1 MFLYIP
7 ERITIYLFTNEK
19 MFLFALVTTLFIT
32 SCGQKQKGSNTL
44 IRPVKT
50 AQISSQSVIRKDF
63 SGIVEAVEYVR
74 LAFRVSGQI
83 ISLPVVEGQRVKKGQ
98 LIAAID
104 PRDISL
110 QYAAD
115 KAAYETAA
123 AQVERNKR
131 LLGRQAIS
139 VQEYE
144 ISVANYQKAKSTYEL
159 SGNNM
164 RDTRLTAPFEGSIE
178 KRLVENY
185 QRVNAGE
192 GVVQLVNTQK
202 LRIKFT
208 VPDDYLYLL
217 RAKDV
222 KFKVVFDSYPAEAF
236 DARLEEYL
244 DISTAGT
251 GIPVTITIDDP
262 HFDRTRYD
270 VKPGFT
276 CKIKLASDVAPF
288 LEEKLMNV
296 PLSAVFGDSENR
308 KTYVWVVEGN
318 KVSRREV
325 TVYSPTG
332 EANLLISK
340 GLEPGEIV
348 VTAGVYQLTEGEA
361 IKVLM

>member
-1 MFLYIP
+1 MKK
-7 ERITIYLFTNEK
+7 IYLFAISV
-19 MFLFALVTTLFIT
+19 MLLAT
-32 SCGQKQKGSNTL
+32 SCGHKKEGDVTL

-50 AQISSQSVIRKDF
+50 ATASSQWVIRKDF
-63 SGIVEAVEYVR
+63 SGIVEAVEYVK
-74 LAFRVSGQI
+74 LAFRVSGQVI
-83 ISLPVVEGQRVKKGQ
+83 NLPVVEGQRVKKGQ

-144 ISVANYQKAKSTYEL
+144 ISVANYQKAKSAYEL
-159 SGNNM
+159 SSNNM
-164 RDTRLTAPFEGSIE
+164 RDTKLTAPFDGSIE

-185 QRVNAGE
+185 QRVNSGE
-192 GVVQLVNTQK
+192 GIVQLVNTQK

-222 KFKVVFDSYPAEAF
+222 TFKVVFDTYPDTVFNAK
-236 DARLEEYL
+236 LEEYL

-251 GIPVTITIDDP
+251 GIPVTITIEDP
-262 HFDRTRYD
+262 AFNRSLYD

-288 LEEKLMNV
+288 LEEKLVNI
-296 PLSAVFGDSENR
+296 PLSAIFGESENQ
-308 KTYVWVVEGN
+308 KTYVWVVKDN
-318 KVSRREV
+318 KVSKREV

-332 EANLLISK
+332 EANALIST
-340 GLEPGEIV
+340 GVQPGETIV
-348 VTAGVYQLTEGEA
+348 IAGVHQLVEGQTV
-361 IKVLM
+361 KVIN

>member
-1 MFLYIP
+1 MKK
-7 ERITIYLFTNEK
+7 IYLFAISV
-19 MFLFALVTTLFIT
+19 MLLAT
-32 SCGQKQKGSNTL
+32 SCGHKKEGDVTL

-50 AQISSQSVIRKDF
+50 ATASSQSVIRKDF
-63 SGIVEAVEYVR
+63 SGIVEAVEYVK
-74 LAFRVSGQI
+74 LAFRVSGQVI
-83 ISLPVVEGQRVKKGQ
+83 NLPVVEGQRVKKGQ

-144 ISVANYQKAKSTYEL
+144 ISVANYQKAKSAYEL
-159 SGNNM
+159 SSNNM
-164 RDTRLTAPFEGSIE
+164 RDTKLTAPFDGSIE

-185 QRVNAGE
+185 QRVNSGE
-192 GVVQLVNTQK
+192 GIVQLVNTQK

-222 KFKVVFDSYPAEAF
+222 TFKVVFDTYPDTVFNAK
-236 DARLEEYL
+236 LEEYL

-251 GIPVTITIDDP
+251 GIPVTITIEDP
-262 HFDRTRYD
+262 AFNRSLYD

-288 LEEKLMNV
+288 LEEKLVNI
-296 PLSAVFGDSENR
+296 PLSAIFGESENQ
-308 KTYVWVVEGN
+308 KTYVWVVKDN
-318 KVSRREV
+318 KVSKREV

-332 EANLLISK
+332 EANALIST
-340 GLEPGEIV
+340 GVQPGETIV
-348 VTAGVYQLTEGEA
+348 IAGVHQLVEGQTV
-361 IKVLM
+361 KVIN

>member
-1 MFLYIP
+1 MKK
-7 ERITIYLFTNEK
+7 IYLFAISV
-19 MFLFALVTTLFIT
+19 MLLAT
-32 SCGQKQKGSNTL
+32 SCGHKKERDAML

-50 AQISSQSVIRKDF
+50 ATASSQSVIRKDF

-74 LAFRVSGQI
+74 LAFRVSGQVI
-83 ISLPVVEGQRVKKGQ
+83 NLPVVEGQRVKKGQ

-144 ISVANYQKAKSTYEL
+144 ISVANYQKAKSAYEL
-159 SGNNM
+159 SSNNM
-164 RDTRLTAPFEGSIE
+164 RDTKLTAPFDGSIE

-185 QRVNAGE
+185 QRVNSGE
-192 GVVQLVNTQK
+192 GIVQLVNTQK

-222 KFKVVFDSYPAEAF
+222 TFKVVFDTYPDIVFNAQ
-236 DARLEEYL
+236 LEEYL

-251 GIPVTITIDDP
+251 GIPVTITIEDP
-262 HFDRTRYD
+262 AFNRSLYD

-288 LEEKLMNV
+288 LEEKLVNI
-296 PLSAVFGDSENR
+296 PLSAIFGESENQ
-308 KTYVWVVEGN
+308 KTYVWVVKDN
-318 KVSRREV
+318 KVSKREV

-332 EANLLISK
+332 EANALISA
-340 GLEPGEIV
+340 GIQPGETIV
-348 VTAGVYQLTEGEA
+348 IAGVHQLVDGQTV
-361 IKVLM
+361 KVIN

>member
-1 MFLYIP
+1 MK
-7 ERITIYLFTNEK
+7 K
-19 MFLFALVTTLFIT
+19 MYLFALITTLVMT
-32 SCGQKQKGSNTL
+32 SCGHKKGEESPL

-50 AQISSQSVIRKDF
+50 ATVSSQSVIRKDF
-63 SGIVEAVEYVR
+63 SGMVEAVEYVK

-83 ISLPVVEGQRVKKGQ
+83 INLPIVEGQRVKKGQ

-104 PRDISL
+104 PRDIAL

-115 KAAYETAA
+115 KAAYETAD
-123 AQVERNKR
+123 AQVARNKR

-139 VQEYE
+139 LQEYE
-144 ISVANYQKAKSTYEL
+144 ISVANYQKAKSAYEL
-159 SGNNM
+159 STNNM
-164 RDTRLTAPFEGSIE
+164 RDTKLSAPFDGSIE

-185 QRVNAGE
+185 QRVNSGE
-192 GVVQLVNTQK
+192 GIVQLVNTQK

-217 RAKDV
+217 RAKDAT
-222 KFKVVFDSYPAEAF
+222 FKVEFDTYKGTIFNAK
-236 DARLEEYL
+236 LEEYL
-244 DISTAGT
+244 DISTDGT
-251 GIPVTITIDDP
+251 GIPVTIIIDDP
-262 HFDRTRYD
+262 AFNRSVYD

-276 CKIKLASDVAPF
+276 CNIKLASDIAPF

-296 PLSAVFGDSENR
+296 PLSAVFGESENK
-308 KTYVWVVEGN
+308 KTYVWIVNDN

-340 GLEPGEIV
+340 GLEPGETIII
-348 VTAGVYQLTEGEA
+348 AGVHQLVEGQTV
-361 IKVLM
+361 KVLN

>member
-1 MFLYIP
+1 MK
-7 ERITIYLFTNEK
+7 K
-19 MFLFALVTTLFIT
+19 MFLFALVMALLIT

-50 AQISSQSVIRKDF
+50 AQVSSQSVIRKDF

-98 LIAAID
+98 LIATID

-115 KAAYETAA
+115 KATYETAA

-144 ISVANYQKAKSTYEL
+144 ISVANYQKAKSAYGL

-244 DISTAGT
+244 DIST
-251 GIPVTITIDDP
+251 ITIDDP

-296 PLSAVFGDSENR
+296 PLSAVFGDSENW

-340 GLEPGEIV
+340 GLEPGETV

>member
-1 MFLYIP
+1 MKKNYGCILA
-7 ERITIYLFTNEK
+7 
-19 MFLFALVTTLFIT
+19 ALILLTA
-32 SCGQKQKGSNTL
+32 CGQKKEDSVTTV
-44 IRPVKT
+44 RPVKT
-50 AQISSQSVIRKDF
+50 ARVESRSEIRKDF
-63 SGIVEAVEYVR
+63 SGIVEAVDYVK

-83 ISLPVVEGQRVKKGQ
+83 INLPVVEGQRVKKGQ

-139 VQEYE
+139 LQEYE
-144 ISVANYQKAKSTYEL
+144 ISVANYQKAKSAYEL
-159 SGNNM
+159 STNNM
-164 RDTRLTAPFEGSIE
+164 RDTKLLAPFDGSIE

-185 QRVNAGE
+185 QRVNSGE
-192 GVVQLVNTQK
+192 GIVQLVNTRK

-217 RAKDV
+217 RAKDAT
-222 KFKVVFDSYPAEAF
+222 FKVEFDTYKGTVFN
-236 DARLEEYL
+236 ARLEEYL
-244 DISTAGT
+244 DISTDGT
-251 GIPVTITIDDP
+251 GIPVTIIIDDAA
-262 HFDRTRYD
+262 FDRTIYD

-276 CKIKLASDVAPF
+276 CNIRLASDIAPF
-288 LEEKLMNV
+288 IEEKLMNV
-296 PLSAVFGDSENR
+296 PLSAVFGDSEN
-308 KTYVWVVEGN
+308 KNTYVWIVKDN
-318 KVSRREV
+318 KVNRREV

-340 GLEPGEIV
+340 GLKPGETV
-348 VTAGVYQLTEGEA
+348 VTAGVYQLVEGQR
-361 IKVLM
+361 IKEIK

>member
-1 MFLYIP
+1 MKK
-7 ERITIYLFTNEK
+7 IYLFAISV
-19 MFLFALVTTLFIT
+19 MLLAT
-32 SCGQKQKGSNTL
+32 SCGHKKEGDVTL

-50 AQISSQSVIRKDF
+50 ATASSQSVIRKDF
-63 SGIVEAVEYVR
+63 SGIVEAVEYVK
-74 LAFRVSGQI
+74 LAFRVSGQVI
-83 ISLPVVEGQRVKKGQ
+83 NLPVVEGQRVKKGQ

-131 LLGRQAIS
+131 LLGRQASS

-144 ISVANYQKAKSTYEL
+144 ISVANYQKAKSAYEL
-159 SGNNM
+159 SSNNM
-164 RDTRLTAPFEGSIE
+164 RDTKLTAPFDGSIE

-185 QRVNAGE
+185 QRVNSGE
-192 GVVQLVNTQK
+192 GIVQLVNTQK

-222 KFKVVFDSYPAEAF
+222 TFKVVFDTYPDTVFNAK
-236 DARLEEYL
+236 LEEYL

-251 GIPVTITIDDP
+251 GIPVTITIEDP
-262 HFDRTRYD
+262 AFNRSLYD

-288 LEEKLMNV
+288 LEEKLVNI
-296 PLSAVFGDSENR
+296 PLSAIFGESENQ
-308 KTYVWVVEGN
+308 KTYVWVVKDN
-318 KVSRREV
+318 KVSKREV

-332 EANLLISK
+332 EANALIST
-340 GLEPGEIV
+340 GVQPGETIV
-348 VTAGVYQLTEGEA
+348 IAGVHQLVEGQTV
-361 IKVLM
+361 KVIN

>member
-1 MFLYIP
+1 MKKM
-7 ERITIYLFTNEK
+7 YL
-19 MFLFALVTTLFIT
+19 LALVTTLLIT
-32 SCGQKQKGSNTL
+32 SCGQKKGEESSP

-50 AQISSQSVIRKDF
+50 ATVSSQSVIRKDF
-63 SGIVEAVEYVR
+63 SGIVEAVEYVK

-83 ISLPVVEGQRVKKGQ
+83 INLPVVEGQRVKKGQ

-110 QYAAD
+110 QYSAD

-144 ISVANYQKAKSTYEL
+144 ISMANYQKAKSAYEL
-159 SGNNM
+159 STNNM
-164 RDTRLTAPFEGSIE
+164 RDTKLLAPFDGSIE

-185 QRVNAGE
+185 QRVNSGE
-192 GVVQLVNTQK
+192 GIVQLVNTQK
-202 LRIKFT
+202 LRLKFT

-217 RAKDV
+217 RAKDIT
-222 KFKVVFDSYPAEAF
+222 FKVVFDTYPDNVFNAK
-236 DARLEEYL
+236 LEEYL
-244 DISTAGT
+244 DISTDGT

-262 HFDRTRYD
+262 AFDRNKYD

-276 CKIKLASDVAPF
+276 CKIKLASDIAPF
-288 LEEKLMNV
+288 LEENLVNV
-296 PLSAVFGDSENR
+296 PLNAVFGDSENK
-308 KTYVWVVEGN
+308 KTYVWVVDGN
-318 KVSRREV
+318 KVSLREV

-340 GLEPGEIV
+340 GLESGETV
-348 VTAGVYQLTEGEA
+348 VIAGVHQLVDGQTVKV
-361 IKVLM
+361 IK

>member
-1 MFLYIP
+1 MKK
-7 ERITIYLFTNEK
+7 IYLFAISV
-19 MFLFALVTTLFIT
+19 MLLAT
-32 SCGQKQKGSNTL
+32 SCGHKKERDAML

-50 AQISSQSVIRKDF
+50 ATASSQSVIRKDF

-74 LAFRVSGQI
+74 LAFRVSGQVI
-83 ISLPVVEGQRVKKGQ
+83 NLPVVEGQRVKKGQ

-144 ISVANYQKAKSTYEL
+144 ISVANYQKAKSAYEL
-159 SGNNM
+159 SSNNM
-164 RDTRLTAPFEGSIE
+164 RDTKLTAPFDGSIE

-185 QRVNAGE
+185 QRVNSGE
-192 GVVQLVNTQK
+192 GIVQLVNTQK

-222 KFKVVFDSYPAEAF
+222 TFKVVFDTYPATVFNAK
-236 DARLEEYL
+236 LEEYL

-251 GIPVTITIDDP
+251 GIPVTITIEDP
-262 HFDRTRYD
+262 AFNRSLYD

-288 LEEKLMNV
+288 LEEKLVNI
-296 PLSAVFGDSENR
+296 PLSAIFGESENQ
-308 KTYVWVVEGN
+308 KTYVWVVKDN
-318 KVSRREV
+318 KVSKREV

-332 EANLLISK
+332 EANALISA
-340 GLEPGEIV
+340 GIQPGETIV
-348 VTAGVYQLTEGEA
+348 IAGVHQLVDGQTV
-361 IKVLM
+361 KVIN